1 MARCGRFL
9 VLVQQICGCDRVQT
23 PCSSEDE
30 EEEED
35 VVPSQFE
42 QDESGGTWM
51 MVTTEAKEC
60 SICMNQ
66 KVGERWHLPRCTNR
80 MLVQLRMCGSCQAT
94 WNDHGGGRC
103 IVCCAVH

>member
-1 MARCGRFL
+1 MLELLQR
-9 VLVQQICGCDRVQT
+9 VCGCDRVQT
-23 PCSSEDE
+23 SSS
-30 EEEED
+30 EEED
-35 VVPSQFE
+35 EPNEDPSQFE

-51 MVTTEAKEC
+51 VVTRDAQEC

-66 KVGERWHLPRCTNR
+66 KVGEVWHLPRCTNR
-80 MLVQLRMCGSCQAT
+80 MLVQLRMCSSCHAT